1 MSLEGADPRGVNPT
15 DPGSRAEAGP
25 IMVVPATAGPPGPP
39 PQITIEAI
47 EVSQAIQD
55 LTMSVR
61 LIAGKPTVVRVY
73 LGTSFG
79 PVVVIAALRV
89 TSVADPTRSQ
99 TVSPIADVEVDTGE
113 NGRVGM
119 KRREMAK
126 SLNFLWPRSWPDRA
140 TGRSDSRPWS
150 GSTSPS
156 SWASRDSLTRS

>member
-1 MSLEGADPRGVNPT
+1 
-15 DPGSRAEAGP
+15 
-25 IMVVPATAGPPGPP
+25 MVVPATAGPPGPP

-89 TSVADPTRSQ
+89 TSVADPNAQPDRLS
-99 TVSPIADVEVDTGE
+99 DRRRR
-113 NGRVGM
+113 GRH
-119 KRREMAK
+119 RRE
-126 SLNFLWPRSWPDRA
+126 
-140 TGRSDSRPWS
+140 WS
-150 GSTSPS
+150 GRDEAARDGEEPQFPL
-156 SWASRDSLTRS
+156 ASILARPGDWTIGLETLERIDQPQLLGLPGFPYPVVTFEIVRSAADPRRRHSL